1 MKWSRQFLSCSIT
14 GTDTI
19 VLWTQ
24 GDGTWLSDKI
34 SESWCDQTLYATM
47 HLHVENGGHEDA
59 THQVKQGCH
68 RNNSYYASLLQ
79 SRMCSTCAALW
90 HHRNSFQQTQIMGN
104 TNVCMPSSLELQPH
118 YSNTPQQAKYQIWY
132 NKSLDSDLINYV
144 KTLQTR
150 LQDDRKQT
158 ALCLCDPGASGWH
171 FKVAD
176 PTSRY
181 IDPLSH

>member
-1 MKWSRQFLSCSIT
+1 
-14 GTDTI
+14 
-19 VLWTQ
+19 
-24 GDGTWLSDKI
+24 
-34 SESWCDQTLYATM
+34 
-47 HLHVENGGHEDA
+47 
-59 THQVKQGCH
+59 
-68 RNNSYYASLLQ
+68 
-79 SRMCSTCAALW
+79 
-90 HHRNSFQQTQIMGN
+90 MGN